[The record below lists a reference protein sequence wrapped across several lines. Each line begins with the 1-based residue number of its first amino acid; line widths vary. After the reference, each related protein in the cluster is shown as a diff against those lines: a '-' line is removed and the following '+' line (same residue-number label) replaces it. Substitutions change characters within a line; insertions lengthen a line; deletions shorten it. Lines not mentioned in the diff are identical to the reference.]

1 MQQKVYVDTSVLI
14 LLFKINQLNLLLLL
28 YRNVYITEEIRIEYS
43 DAIPNWILIESS
55 STETSENFD
64 LDKGEASLIN
74 NVIKYK
80 NSLLIIDDAK
90 ARRVAKK
97 LKLNFTG
104 TVGVIIAA
112 KRLGYINKIKPLLE
126 KMNLTNFRLAPDI
139 YAKALL
145 LAGE

>member
-55 STETSENFD
+55 STESSENFD

-97 LKLNFTG
+97 LNLNFIG
-104 TVGVIIAA
+104 TIGVIIAA
-112 KRLGYINKIKPLLE
+112 KQLGYINKIKPLLE
-126 KMNLTNFRLAPDI
+126 KINLTNFRLAPDI

>member
-28 YRNVYITEEIRIEYS
+28 YRNVYITEEIRVEYS

-90 ARRVAKK
+90 ARRLAKK
-97 LKLNFTG
+97 LNLNFTG

-112 KRLGYINKIKPLLE
+112 KQLGYINKIKPLLE
-126 KMNLTNFRLAPDI
+126 KINLTNFRLAPDI

-145 LAGE
+145 LAEE

>member
-28 YRNVYITEEIRIEYS
+28 YRNVYITEEIRVEYS

-55 STETSENFD
+55 STETNENFD

-90 ARRVAKK
+90 ARRLAKK
-97 LKLNFTG
+97 LNLNFTG

-112 KRLGYINKIKPLLE
+112 KQLGYINKIKPLLE
-126 KMNLTNFRLAPDI
+126 KINLTNFRLAPDI

-145 LAGE
+145 LAEE

>member
-28 YRNVYITEEIRIEYS
+28 YRNVYITEEIRVEYR
-43 DAIPNWILIESS
+43 DAIPNWILVESS

-97 LKLNFTG
+97 LNLNFIG
-104 TVGVIIAA
+104 TIGIIIKA
-112 KRLGYINKIKPLLE
+112 KQLGYINKIKPLLE

-139 YAKALL
+139 QAKALL

>member
-1 MQQKVYVDTSVLI
+1 MHQKVYVDTSVLI

-28 YRNVYITEEIRIEYS
+28 YRNVYITEEIRVEYR
-43 DAIPNWILIESS
+43 DAIPNWILVESS

-97 LKLNFTG
+97 LNLNFIG
-104 TVGVIIAA
+104 TIGIIIKA
-112 KRLGYINKIKPLLE
+112 KQLGYINKIKPLLE

-139 YAKALL
+139 QAKALL

>member
-97 LKLNFTG
+97 LKLNFIG
-104 TVGVIIAA
+104 TIGVIIKA
-112 KRLGYINKIKPLLE
+112 KQLGYINKIKPLLE

-139 YAKALL
+139 QAKALL

>member
-28 YRNVYITEEIRIEYS
+28 YRNVYITEEIRVEYR
-43 DAIPNWILIESS
+43 DAIPNWILVESS

-97 LKLNFTG
+97 LNLNLIG
-104 TVGVIIAA
+104 TIGIIIKA
-112 KRLGYINKIKPLLE
+112 KQLGYINKIKPLLE

-139 YAKALL
+139 QAKALL

>member
-28 YRNVYITEEIRIEYS
+28 YRNVYITEEIRVEYR
-43 DAIPNWILIESS
+43 DAIPNWILVESS

-97 LKLNFTG
+97 INLNFIG
-104 TVGVIIAA
+104 TIGIIIKA
-112 KRLGYINKIKPLLE
+112 KQLGYINKIKPLLE

-139 YAKALL
+139 QAKALL

>member
-14 LLFKINQLNLLLLL
+14 LLFKINQLYLLQLL
-28 YRNVYITEEIRIEYS
+28 YRNVYITEEIRVEYG
-43 DAIPNWILIESS
+43 DAIPIWILVESS
-55 STETSENFD
+55 FTETSENFD
-64 LDKGEASLIN
+64 IDKGEASLIN

-90 ARRVAKK
+90 GRRVAKK
-97 LKLNFTG
+97 LNLNYIG
-104 TVGVIIAA
+104 TIGVIIAA

>member
-28 YRNVYITEEIRIEYS
+28 YMNVYITEEIRVEYR
-43 DAIPNWILIESS
+43 DAIPNWILVESS

-97 LKLNFTG
+97 LNLNFIG
-104 TVGVIIAA
+104 TIGIIIKA
-112 KRLGYINKIKPLLE
+112 KQLGYINKIKPLLE

-139 YAKALL
+139 QAKALL

>member
-97 LKLNFTG
+97 LKLNFIG
-104 TVGVIIAA
+104 TIGVIIKA
-112 KRLGYINKIKPLLE
+112 KQLGYINKIKPLLE